1 MIKFSKVCV
10 CAVLLLLP
18 ASYVLAE
25 TLSGR
30 VISVTDGDTV
40 VFMTGG
46 NELRVRLT
54 EIDAPENDQPF
65 GDEATAM
72 LADMVAQDLVT
83 LESEGTDRYG
93 RTLGRFYV
101 GDLDVNREMVAR
113 GGAWVYRDYMS
124 DSSFLENETAA
135 REAGRGLWAFDE
147 PIEPWNWRRGERL
160 PAPAI
165 PPVSSA
171 SDSPWSCSDKPYCG
185 DMTSCAQAYFH
196 LEQCGLQR
204 LDRDKDGVP
213 CESICR

>member
-1 MIKFSKVCV
+1 MNRFSK
-10 CAVLLLLP
+10 AFIYASLLLLP
-18 ASYVLAE
+18 ASLVLAE

-40 VFMTGG
+40 VFLTGG

-72 LADMVAQDLVT
+72 LADMVSQDLVT

-101 GDLDVNREMVAR
+101 GDLDVNREMVR
-113 GGAWVYRDYMS
+113 QGGAWVYRDYMT
-124 DSSFLENETAA
+124 DATFLDDEAAA
-135 REAGRGLWAFDE
+135 RAEGAGDA
-147 PIEPWNWRRGERL
+147 PVEPWAWRRGDRDAAATV
-160 PAPAI
+160 PT
-165 PPVSSA
+165 VTSN
-171 SDSPWSCSDKPYCG
+171 DSPWSCSDKPYCG